1 LHEALP
7 QSLDS
12 MNANWTTTDLCDA
25 HPGTLAVASPIFRR
39 FGGRRRFDGAI
50 VTVRCFEDNSLVR
63 DLLAEPGAGR
73 VLVVDG
79 GGSLRCALLGDQ
91 LGALGVRTGWSG
103 VLVWGCVRDTAALG
117 AMDLGVLAR
126 AAHPMK
132 SVKRGQ
138 GEREVAISFAGV
150 RFHPGQHLY
159 TDDDGIVVAPM
170 AL

>member
-1 LHEALP
+1 
-7 QSLDS
+7 
-12 MNANWTTTDLCDA
+12 
-25 HPGTLAVASPIFRR
+25 V
-39 FGGRRRFDGAI
+39 
-50 VTVRCFEDNSLVR
+50 
-63 DLLAEPGAGR
+63 
-73 VLVVDG
+73 
-79 GGSLRCALLGDQ
+79 
-91 LGALGVRTGWSG
+91 
-103 VLVWGCVRDTAALG
+103 
-117 AMDLGVLAR
+117 GVLAR